1 MGVWF
6 VPQNSKSSGR
16 FRGYNASHLLCA
28 DVYQRQ
34 RPKYCSWSNRKYYI
48 VYSRYMMQVCDP
60 GSRIFGGS
68 LDLSSVTRR
77 NRLADF
83 EGKRVYQEDLNIQ
96 LNEDRTSN
104 SDHHARHIPP
114 DKVHPGSLQSWR
126 CNQLFTLHRGPTC
139 GFARKVSYLFT
150 AVVSSSGALW
160 LLIFWNGVA
169 SAIPSSLSTIG
180 PERC

>member
-16 FRGYNASHLLCA
+16 FWGYNASHLLCA

-34 RPKYCSWSNRKYYI
+34 RPKYCSRSNRKYYI

-68 LDLSSVTRR
+68 LDLSSATRR

-83 EGKRVYQEDLNIQ
+83 EGKRVYQEDFKH
-96 LNEDRTSN
+96 TT
-104 SDHHARHIPP
+104 
-114 DKVHPGSLQSWR
+114 K
-126 CNQLFTLHRGPTC
+126 
-139 GFARKVSYLFT
+139 
-150 AVVSSSGALW
+150 
-160 LLIFWNGVA
+160 
-169 SAIPSSLSTIG
+169 
-180 PERC
+180 